1 MSGAREAAFPS
12 SGHRFRRPARYA
24 RGGVPRIVFL
34 LAVIVAAAAC
44 GSSSAATHT
53 PIVFGVVGG
62 NLLPYHVTIEP
73 SGVVRHSGP
82 TTVRR
87 THLPGTAVARLRS
100 QVESAHLGSRQCQ
113 GTLPDFGSQFIR
125 IGTRTVTV
133 HGTCEPRFTRVWTAL
148 AHAVGLR
155 VG

>member
-1 MSGAREAAFPS
+1 M
-12 SGHRFRRPARYA
+12 
-24 RGGVPRIVFL
+24 PRIVFL
-34 LAVIVAAAAC
+34 LAVIAAAAAC

-62 NLLPYHVTIEP
+62 NMLPYRVTIQP
-73 SGVVRHSGP
+73 NGVVRHSGSV
-82 TTVRR
+82 TVRR
-87 THLPGTAVARLRS
+87 TQLPGTTVTQLRS
-100 QVESAHLGSRQCQ
+100 RIERAHLSSRECQ
-113 GTLPDFGSQFIR
+113 GVLPDVGSQFIR